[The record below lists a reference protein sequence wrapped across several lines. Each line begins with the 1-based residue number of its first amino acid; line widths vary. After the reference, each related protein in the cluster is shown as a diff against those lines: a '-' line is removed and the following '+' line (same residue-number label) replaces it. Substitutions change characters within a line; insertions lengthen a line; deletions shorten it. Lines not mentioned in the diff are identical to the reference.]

1 MTAEMAYSAV
11 FWLNSFP
18 NQSGISKSISPRRMV
33 TGKDISN
40 KRHCTLAFRSYTQ
53 VHEKHNNDMAIQ
65 TTGAIALRPTGN
77 TQGGHYFL
85 V

>member
-33 TGKDISN
+33 TGQDISY
-40 KRHCTLAFRSYTQ
+40 KRHCTLAFGSYAQ
-53 VHEKHNNDMAIQ
+53 VHEQHNNDMA
-65 TTGAIALRPTGN
+65 T
-77 TQGGHYFL
+77 
-85 V
+85 